1 MPSGIF
7 AMRLIRDL
15 FPEGRVCVCG
25 YISRAP
31 VAVTFF
37 TAKPAGS
44 GAHAPLATSIS
55 ICLLMLG
62 FKDEIHDPQKDA
74 G

>member
-1 MPSGIF
+1 
-7 AMRLIRDL
+7 MRLL
-15 FPEGRVCVCG
+15 CGRLSKWGFCVCG
-25 YISRAP
+25 YIPQAP